1 MLLFFFYFIK
11 EIRGKDIDNM
21 LVFIKEIRVK
31 DTDCWFKKEEVY
43 YEIRG
48 KVIDRI
54 DLKNKKIMKENRGKD
69 IDRM

>member
-1 MLLFFFYFIK
+1 
-11 EIRGKDIDNM
+11 M

-31 DTDCWFKKEEVY
+31 DTGCWFKKKEVY

-54 DLKNKKIMKENRGKD
+54 DLKKKKNNERDPRQRHWSYVGFY
-69 IDRM
+69 